1 MASSLPSFFRHRK
14 QRTRHG
20 LMESAQSAERDLDLE
35 KALKLYREA
44 LGVLTEIMADTL
56 DDQKHRTYH
65 LACGERDALQRKIN
79 ALSEDLELS
88 KEGP

>member
-1 MASSLPSFFRHRK
+1 MASSFPSFFRHH
-14 QRTRHG
+14 QQPTRHG
-20 LMESAQSAERDLDLE
+20 LVESAQQAERNGLAKE
-35 KALKLYREA
+35 ARNLYQEA
-44 LGVLTEIMADTL
+44 LDVLTKIMADTL